1 MPARN
6 RYTLLVVAL
15 AAAAV
20 AGAGLSIPAIRGW
33 RIWGPLAHR
42 NNHDATTAARKVAR
56 VAPSA
61 APTAVAPIPAP
72 AAATA
77 TAPSLPSTRV
87 AKAWVP
93 SERQQ
98 LRDKLYLA
106 GKSNRPSDAIA
117 ALEAWDAKHPRDPEA
132 LRELSRL
139 LVRNGRVPE
148 GLARYRELLMASPD
162 SGARAEYA
170 AALLALEQYDSAA
183 VNYRILIAA
192 DSDDV
197 AAHVGLARSLAWG
210 RHPREAEPELRWV
223 TRHMSSDTT
232 SDSTFV
238 SMLHVARN
246 SYEPTTAD
254 AARWV
259 REDPQYAPYRL
270 TLARLLAAEHRLDL
284 SVVHF
289 DTLMMAN
296 PSSLPLIREAAGVH
310 AMAGDS
316 VGDARLLRQA
326 VVLAPN
332 DTSLRQS
339 YAEALAWS
347 GDRAAAVAQYDTL
360 LAASGPNPDLLLAR
374 GRLYAF
380 SGDNVAAERDLSAA
394 LAQRPS
400 PEGWVMLGD
409 LYRWQ
414 GDRQQAW
421 QAYSEASSLRPGDPG
436 AEGGFAELAATE
448 RRQKAA
454 VLSQELG
461 WNTFA
466 SYLGDN
472 AGFDLSIAGLGG
484 GMSIGPT
491 SALLV
496 GADAR
501 RLGSDN
507 GEAAYLGLVQYFRS
521 YRFSAE
527 GGAVSYRQRG
537 DFGYASLSAAGSWL
551 GLWTSA
557 EVRTGPTFQ
566 WLMSPRTL
574 TYRGASASL
583 TIPAGLAAFSFGV
596 DRMWLSDGNDRTQ
609 LLLGARYALWRGLS
623 AIYSGGM
630 IGFDRASASY
640 WDPRRF
646 TSHAMGLELS
656 TQRDSGFSVS
666 ARLLPGIGVMNEGFD
681 PTVPNGRSAAQLSSG
696 LALAYRRHWWSLT
709 LDGDYAQGVRDSGY
723 HSARASARLRITP

>member
-1 MPARN
+1 MPART
-6 RYTLLVVAL
+6 RYTLLVVGVAVTV
-15 AAAAV
+15 V
-20 AGAGLSIPAIRGW
+20 AGAGFSIPAIRGW

-42 NNHDATTAARKVAR
+42 TQQNHKAVAR
-56 VAPSA
+56 SAPRVVAPPVA
-61 APTAVAPIPAP
+61 APRVAAPVPAP
-72 AAATA
+72 AATTA
-77 TAPSLPSTRV
+77 TAPSLAPTAPSA
-87 AKAWVP
+87 AKAWKP

-106 GKSNRPSDAIA
+106 GKTDRPLDAIA

-162 SGARAEYA
+162 TGARAEYA
-170 AALLALEQYDSAA
+170 AALLALQQYDSAA
-183 VNYRILIAA
+183 ANYRILIAS

-197 AAHVGLARSLAWG
+197 AAHVGLARALAWG
-210 RHPREAEPELRWV
+210 NHPREAEPELSWL
-223 TRHMSSDTT
+223 TRNVPGDTT
-232 SDSTFV
+232 FV
-238 SMLHVARN
+238 AMLHVARN
-246 SYEPTTAD
+246 SYEPTTVD

-259 REDPQYAPYRL
+259 ADDPQYAPYRL
-270 TLARLLAAEHRLDL
+270 TLARLLVAEHRLDPAAA
-284 SVVHF
+284 HF
-289 DTLMMAN
+289 DTLVATS
-296 PSSLPLIREAAGVH
+296 PASLALIREAAGVH

-316 VGDARLLRQA
+316 VGDARLLRHA
-326 VVLAPN
+326 VTMAPN

-360 LAASGPNPDLLLAR
+360 LAASPSDPDLLVAR

-380 SGDNVAAERDLSAA
+380 SGDNAAAVRDLSAA
-394 LAQRPS
+394 IAKRPT
-400 PEGWVMLGD
+400 PESWVMLGD
-409 LYRWQ
+409 VYRWQ
-414 GDRQQAW
+414 GDREHAW
-421 QAYSEASSLRPGDPG
+421 QAYSEASALRPGDAG
-436 AEGGFAELAATE
+436 AEGGFAELAAAD

-454 VLSQELG
+454 ILSGELG
-461 WNTFA
+461 WSTFA

-472 AGFDLSIAGLGG
+472 AGFDLSIGGLGG
-484 GMSIGPT
+484 GMSIGSR

-527 GGAVSYRQRG
+527 GGAVSYRERG
-537 DFGYASLSAAGSWL
+537 DFGYGSVSAAGSWL

-557 EVRTGPTFQ
+557 EIRTGPTFQ
-566 WLMSPRTL
+566 WLMSPQTL

-583 TIPAGLAAFSFGV
+583 TIPAGMAAFSFGV

-609 LLLGARYALWRGLS
+609 LQLGARYDLWRGFS

-630 IGFDRASASY
+630 IGFDHASASY

-666 ARLLPGIGVMNEGFD
+666 ARILPGVGVMGDGFD
-681 PTVPNGRSAAQLSSG
+681 AAAPNARTAMQLSSG
-696 LALAYRRHWWSLT
+696 LALAYRRRWWSLMM
-709 LDGDYAQGVRDSGY
+709 DGDYAHGVRDSGY